1 VGGGPELGDGPPAGG
16 ETFVAL
22 KTIEPLVTVTLSI

>member
-1 VGGGPELGDGPPAGG
+1 VGGGPELGDGPGG